1 MRLSA
6 FVLLAL
12 FTRRFHEITTTTAYG
27 PVTSDECID
36 GVFDCDPLIFSIP
49 QQQDLTSVSWTIQD
63 SLYYEY
69 GFYNDDSVQGVLVS
83 FTFTEGISSPDLGP
97 DSSISEN
104 DSFVNYGNGCDDALT
119 CVLDNYGL
127 IDTSGTVPDVTPF
140 EGSGTLA
147 LALTPYAQS
156 TPFGPFGEDGSYTG
170 VSGSFDFLQETM
182 TLTLTET
189 STDPDPVPEPV
200 LGFLA
205 PAALL
210 FAAVTANRARV
221 RMRRR
226 GSRSHPTS

>member
-1 MRLSA
+1 MLVRLSA

-12 FTRRFHEITTTTAYG
+12 SLGASTITTTTAYG

-127 IDTSGTVPDVTPF
+127 IDTSGTGPDVTPLKDR
-140 EGSGTLA
+140 GRWRSRSLRTHR
-147 LALTPYAQS
+147 
-156 TPFGPFGEDGSYTG
+156 
-170 VSGSFDFLQETM
+170 VRR
-182 TLTLTET
+182 
-189 STDPDPVPEPV
+189 
-200 LGFLA
+200 LA
-205 PAALL
+205 PSERTAAIP
-210 FAAVTANRARV
+210 ASRV
-221 RMRRR
+221 ASISSRRQ
-226 GSRSHPTS
+226 